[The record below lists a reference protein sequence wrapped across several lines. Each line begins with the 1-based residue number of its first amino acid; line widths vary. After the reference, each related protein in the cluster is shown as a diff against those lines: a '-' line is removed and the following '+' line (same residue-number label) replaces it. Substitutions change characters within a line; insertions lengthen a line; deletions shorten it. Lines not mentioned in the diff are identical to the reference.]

1 MRHSLSLFLVL
12 LTAAPALHAQR
23 LSVPRAVQVQPT
35 AAAPLAMPVN
45 NGTIAT
51 LRPGDVFEMRLSGMP
66 AEYAGD
72 FNLQYSVG
80 SEGTVS
86 VPLIGEMRAAG
97 LTASQLERQVESKLV
112 NDKIFTHPTVLINI
126 AQATR
131 YVSIS
136 GGVRQP
142 QRLSWSN
149 DLTLSSAIGNCAEPA
164 GTVLRDQNARQAIQ
178 DAATRAG
185 VTVIDP
191 TPWLCSRRCPLVVG
205 DLLVYRDT
213 NHLTTAYAQSLAPL
227 LSRALPRPART
238 RD

>member
-23 LSVPRAVQVQPT
+23 LSVPRAVPVQPT

-149 DLTLSSAIGNCAEPA
+149 DLTLSSAIGNCAGLSDFGSPKGIRIIREGKIFGMFNLTELQKDPSKDPKLLP
-164 GTVLRDQNARQAIQ
+164 GDQ
-178 DAATRAG
+178 
-185 VTVIDP
+185 
-191 TPWLCSRRCPLVVG
+191 VV
-205 DLLVYRDT
+205 VRE
-213 NHLTTAYAQSLAPL
+213 
-227 LSRALPRPART
+227 
-238 RD
+238 